1 MTFENL
7 VVEARDRWLE
17 VTIQRPKALNA
28 LDRRTM
34 EELAAVTQQLQDGA
48 DLRGM
53 ILTGAGEKAFVA
65 GADIGELAELDPEQA
80 TQFALRG
87 QAVLTAIERSRRPVI
102 AGVNGFALG
111 GGCELALACH
121 LRVLSKTARIGLPEV
136 GLGVIP
142 GFGGTQRLTRVVG
155 LGRALEIILSGEMI
169 TAEEAFRIGFA
180 NRIAEPA
187 EVMDRCR
194 DLARSI
200 DKRGPRAVSLALQ
213 AAVQGIEMP
222 LSEALAHEAAH
233 FGLAAATA
241 DWKEGTSA
249 FLGKRTPEFTGR

>member
-1 MTFENL
+1 M
-7 VVEARDRWLE
+7 RS
-17 VTIQRPKALNA
+17 
-28 LDRRTM
+28 
-34 EELAAVTQQLQDGA
+34 
-48 DLRGM
+48 
-53 ILTGAGEKAFVA
+53 TGARWRSW
-65 GADIGELAELDPEQA
+65 P
-80 TQFALRG
+80 
-87 QAVLTAIERSRRPVI
+87 RSRSS
-102 AGVNGFALG
+102 
-111 GGCELALACH
+111 
-121 LRVLSKTARIGLPEV
+121 SKTALI
-136 GLGVIP
+136 
-142 GFGGTQRLTRVVG
+142 GTQRLTRVVG

>member
-1 MTFENL
+1 MSFENL
-7 VVEARDRWLE
+7 MVEEREQWLE

-28 LDRRTM
+28 LDRQTM
-34 EELAAVTQQLQDGA
+34 DELSAVTRQLEQSPE
-48 DLRGM
+48 LRGM

-65 GADIGELAELDPEQA
+65 GADISELADLDPAQA

-87 QAVLTAIERSRRPVI
+87 QAILTAIERCGRPVI

-121 LRVLSKTARIGLPEV
+121 LRVLAKTARIGLPEV

-142 GFGGTQRLTRVVG
+142 GFGGTQRLARVVG

-169 TAEEAFRIGFA
+169 SADEAYRIGFA
-180 NRIAEPA
+180 NRVVEAGK
-187 EVMDRCR
+187 VMDSCR
-194 DLARSI
+194 ELARSI

-213 AAVQGIEMP
+213 AAVHGSEMP
-222 LSEALAHEAAH
+222 LSEGLAYEAAH
-233 FGLAAATA
+233 FGLAAATT

-249 FLGKRTPEFTGR
+249 FLGKRTPEFKGK